1 MSRSSRIRENL
12 KITIMH
18 RKLQEAQ
25 EAVVD
30 SLTRFRSDA
39 GAIVPLLGPTR
50 CGKSLL
56 LSKLREGVAEA
67 PVAPRVLTAESNF
80 AVGVIPPK
88 PNDRDIYRSMLE
100 AIGYSCKDKEN
111 TDLVRRRLVNAIA
124 DNGIRVIALD
134 ECSHCAERGA
144 NLSARGAADHFKSVV
159 DATGITLLLVGLPKF
174 QQLIDGNEQFRD
186 RCFRTF
192 YFMPYDWHEEADR
205 VEFFSAFLAILR
217 VFESEGVQIGFDEED
232 CLRRIYGASAGRVG
246 MMLRIM
252 DAAAVHL
259 AEGPELA
266 LSHISR
272 AVTGTSQTALA
283 SEQFFQ
289 SDPPDDTQLI
299 RSYVKILAEA
309 GIGFDPRGGR
319 DLEALFAC

>member
-1 MSRSSRIRENL
+1 MMSRSIRIRENL

-30 SLTRFRSDA
+30 NLTRLRSDA

-56 LSKLREGVAEA
+56 LSKLRKDVAEA
-67 PVAPRVLTAESNF
+67 PVQPRVLTADSNF

-88 PNDRDIYRSMLE
+88 PNDRDIYRAMLE
-100 AIGYSCKDKEN
+100 AIGYACRDKEN
-111 TDLVRRRLVNAIA
+111 TDLVRRRLLNAIA

-144 NLSARGAADHFKSVV
+144 NLSARGAADHFKAVV
-159 DATGITLLLVGLPKF
+159 DATGITLLLAGLPKF
-174 QQLIDGNEQFRD
+174 QKLIDGNEQFRD
-186 RCFRTF
+186 RCFGTF
-192 YFMPYDWHEEADR
+192 HFMPYDWHEEADR

-217 VFESEGVQIGFDEED
+217 VFEAEGVAVGFDDDD

-252 DAAAVHL
+252 DVAAAYL
-259 AEGPELA
+259 ADGPELA

-272 AVTGTSQTALA
+272 AVAATSQTALSSA
-283 SEQFFQ
+283 QFFQ
-289 SDPPDDTQLI
+289 DDPPDDTQLI
-299 RSYVKILAEA
+299 RSYVKVLAEA
-309 GIGFDPRGGR
+309 GIGFEPRSGR
-319 DLEALFAC
+319 DLGALFE